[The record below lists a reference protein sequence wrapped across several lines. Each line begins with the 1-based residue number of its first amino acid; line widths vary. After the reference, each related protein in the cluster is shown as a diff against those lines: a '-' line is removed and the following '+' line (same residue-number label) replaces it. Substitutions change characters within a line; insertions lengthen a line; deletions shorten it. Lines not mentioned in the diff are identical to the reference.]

1 MSHSTIKALRLSR
14 AWSQEQLAELSS
26 LSVRT
31 VQRIENG
38 GQASLETLSA
48 IAAAF
53 DLNVADLN
61 AEALG
66 EQPTQDE
73 ALNLRIE
80 QAKSRLH
87 QENRFFRAI
96 ITWAVVCVGLAAINL
111 FTAPG
116 RYWFIWPTVIWGA
129 LVAVRGVK
137 LFILRDWLERRQ
149 QQRLQQLLR
158 K

>member
-1 MSHSTIKALRLSR
+1 MNHNTIKSLRLAR

-31 VQRIENG
+31 IQRIENG

-53 DLNVADLN
+53 DLKVADLN
-61 AEALG
+61 AEASD
-66 EQPTQDE
+66 EPYQDE

-80 QAKSRLH
+80 QAKKRVA
-87 QENRFFRAI
+87 QENSFYRSLV
-96 ITWAVVCVGLAAINL
+96 TWAVVCIGLAAINL
-111 FTAPG
+111 FTSPG
-116 RYWFIWPTVIWGA
+116 QYWFVWPTVIWGA
-129 LVAVRGVK
+129 LLAVRGLRLYV
-137 LFILRDWLERRQ
+137 LRDWLERRQ

>member
-1 MSHSTIKALRLSR
+1 MNHNTIKSLRLAR

-31 VQRIENG
+31 IQRIENG

-53 DLNVADLN
+53 DLKVADLH
-61 AEALG
+61 AQASE
-66 EQPTQDE
+66 EPTQDE
-73 ALNLRIE
+73 ALNLRIS
-80 QAKSRLH
+80 QAKRRLAE
-87 QENRFFRAI
+87 ENRFFRML
-96 ITWAVVCVGLAAINL
+96 ITWAIVCIGLTAINL
-111 FTAPG
+111 MTSPG
-116 RYWFIWPTVIWGA
+116 HYWFIWPTAIWGA
-129 LVAVRGVK
+129 LVAVRGVR
-137 LFILRDWLERRQ
+137 LYILRDWLERRQ

>member
-1 MSHSTIKALRLSR
+1 MNHNTIKSLRLSR

-31 VQRIENG
+31 IQRIENG

-61 AEALG
+61 MQVSE
-66 EQPTQDE
+66 EPTPHDE
-73 ALNLRIE
+73 ALNQRIA
-80 QAKSRLH
+80 QAKIRLAS
-87 QENRFFRAI
+87 ENRFFRAL
-96 ITWAVVCVGLAAINL
+96 ITWAIVCLGLTAINL
-111 FTAPG
+111 VTSPNH
-116 RYWFIWPTVIWGA
+116 YWFIWPTVIWGA
-129 LVAVRGVK
+129 LIALRGLK
-137 LFILRDWLERRQ
+137 LYVLRDWLARRQ

>member
-1 MSHSTIKALRLSR
+1 MKHSTIKALRLSR

-38 GQASLETLSA
+38 GQASLETLGA

-61 AEALG
+61 AETAP
-66 EQPTQDE
+66 ESTQDE
-73 ALNLRIE
+73 ALNQKITL
-80 QAKSRLH
+80 AKKRLDR
-87 QENRFFRAI
+87 EYGFYRAVL
-96 ITWAVVCVGLAAINL
+96 TWAVVCAGLAAINL
-111 FTAPG
+111 FTSPG
-116 RYWFIWPTVIWGA
+116 QLWFIWPTVIWGA
-129 LVAVRGVK
+129 LLTIRGVR
-137 LFILRDWLERRQ
+137 LFALQGWLERRQ